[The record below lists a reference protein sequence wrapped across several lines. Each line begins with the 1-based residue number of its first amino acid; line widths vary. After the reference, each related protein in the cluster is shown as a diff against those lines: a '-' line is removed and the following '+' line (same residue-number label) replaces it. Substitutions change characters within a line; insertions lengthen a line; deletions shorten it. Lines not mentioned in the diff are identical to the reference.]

1 MREIQFRT
9 ERDDAVVSISKRQ
22 ATLKSKILLDTF
34 DYWNGLRR
42 GDALPSRGDIDP
54 RRIEGALPYA
64 FILELTTPTLARF
77 RVAGGHLNDLM
88 GMEVRGMPLAGL
100 FEPTDRARLQCVVE
114 NLFDGPKWAELSLR
128 GEGKGQ
134 QGLSADVL
142 ILPVLDDRGAV
153 TRALGCFVSRGIPGE
168 EPNRFCIS
176 SVRTTSLP
184 KQKAIDTSVVRTP
197 RRSHELTGMA
207 EEFAPFLPK
216 GMGEKVAEQPSRR
229 PAPHL
234 RVVK

>member
-22 ATLKSKILLDTF
+22 ATLKSKILLDAF

-42 GDALPSRGDIDP
+42 GSALPSRGDIDP

-100 FEPTDRARLQCVVE
+100 FEPSDRARLQTVVE
-114 NLFDGPKWAELSLR
+114 AVFDGP
-128 GEGKGQ
+128 
-134 QGLSADVL
+134 
-142 ILPVLDDRGAV
+142 
-153 TRALGCFVSRGIPGE
+153 
-168 EPNRFCIS
+168 
-176 SVRTTSLP
+176 
-184 KQKAIDTSVVRTP
+184 
-197 RRSHELTGMA
+197 H
-207 EEFAPFLPK
+207 
-216 GMGEKVAEQPSRR
+216 
-229 PAPHL
+229 
-234 RVVK
+234 